1 VNGAWRVLCGW
12 GLLLVAIAALN
23 PIFFGASATE
33 IALLGGA
40 GAWLVTLGLL
50 SVVVRRPRPV
60 GDAPEVVPAASPGA
74 VALAAGVALFVL
86 GWEVGQWL
94 IAIGGGVALGAV
106 VVLVRER

>member
-1 VNGAWRVLCGW
+1 MTGAWRVLGGW
-12 GLLLVAIAALN
+12 GLLLVVLAAVE
-23 PIFFGASATE
+23 IVFGPNATE
-33 IALLGGA
+33 LALLGGA

-60 GDAPEVVPAASPGA
+60 GDAPEAVPAASPGA
-74 VALAAGVALFVL
+74 VALAAGLVLFVL

-94 IAIGGGVALGAV
+94 MAIGGGIALGGV